1 MCEWGEEMRKILKHM
16 LWAGKNILAMLR
28 RELHCFGGGKYIRL
42 ISHHILTFLFVKT
55 DDILEV

>member
-1 MCEWGEEMRKILKHM
+1 MGRKKY
-16 LWAGKNILAMLR
+16 
-28 RELHCFGGGKYIRL
+28 FGNAEKGITLFRGGKYIRL